1 MYLLSKGLRRV
12 FSKATIWK
20 HQFFSPQPS
29 FMVNPN
35 FRTWLLKK
43 TIALTIWTF
52 VSKVMPLLFKM
63 LSRFVIAFL
72 QRNKSLLV
80 SWLQS
85 LSAVIFE
92 PKNIKGVTVSIFP
105 HLFAMKW
112 WNWMPWSSF
121 FECWVLSQ
129 LFHSLLSPSVDVT
142 EWLQIATFS
151 LCTHVAFPQCM
162 CEEQAIWYHLLF
174 FLKSI
179 YLFGCTG
186 S

>member
-1 MYLLSKGLRRV
+1 MNIQDWFPLWLTDLISLKPKGLSRV
-12 FSKATIWK
+12 FSNIIVQK
-20 HQFFSPQPS
+20 HQFFSFQPFLWANS
-29 FMVNPN
+29 HIH
-35 FRTWLLKK
+35 TWLLKK

-72 QRNKSLLV
+72 QRNKCLLV
-80 SWLQS
+80 TWLQS

-129 LFHSLLSPSVDVT
+129 LFHFSLSPSSRV
-142 EWLQIATFS
+142 S
-151 LCTHVAFPQCM
+151 
-162 CEEQAIWYHLLF
+162 
-174 FLKSI
+174 
-179 YLFGCTG
+179 
-186 S
+186 